1 MAISQFS
8 KSFAVRFNETD
19 LSGLVHHANY
29 FHWLEETEYAL
40 LASLGEPIV
49 GKIDSEGLIRGW
61 PRKELNMKF
70 FLALYHEDQIR
81 VDLKIKAIRAAG
93 LIYEADFYR
102 ITEQGEELTTQAS
115 YKTTY
120 CVFDTLRK
128 VAPKSLLIKESFLKQ
143 IEPYKQ

>member
-1 MAISQFS
+1 MLISDFS
-8 KSFAVRFNETD
+8 KSFTVRFNETD
-19 LSGLVHHANY
+19 LSGLVHHSKY

-40 LASLGEPIV
+40 LKSLGEPVV
-49 GKIDSEGLIRGW
+49 GKVDGEGFIRGW

-70 FLALYHEDQIR
+70 HLALYHEDEIR
-81 VDLKIKAIRAAG
+81 VHLKIKGIRAAG

-102 ITEQGEELTTQAS
+102 QTEDGEELTTQAS

-128 VAPKSLLIKESFLKQ
+128 VTPKSLLINESLLNK
-143 IEPYKQ
+143 ISIHK

>member
-1 MAISQFS
+1 MATSKFS
-8 KSFAVRFNETD
+8 KSFTVRFNETD
-19 LSGLVHHANY
+19 LSGLVHHSKY
-29 FHWLEETEYAL
+29 FHWLEETEYAML
-40 LASLGEPIV
+40 RSLGEAVV
-49 GKIDSEGLIRGW
+49 GQIDSEGLIRGW

-70 FLALYHEDQIR
+70 HLALYHEDQIR
-81 VDLKIKAIRAAG
+81 VDLKIKGIRAAG

-102 ITEQGEELTTQAS
+102 ITESGEELTTQAS

-128 VAPKSLLIKESFLKQ
+128 VAPKSLLINESLLKQ